1 MPLLLEGRGGA
12 LTGEFSKVPTGTAEN
27 CALRTAAGSVS
38 NLWTEGLFVVQ
49 QARHFIDW
57 LSFHPTHNEIA
68 RALVTDYLAKFLV
81 LGVRF
86 GRVNQDDS
94 IEVLGQYG
102 YGDAD
107 NYQNRVIP
115 SSEWR
120 SLDAPD
126 IQLINAGN
134 TPAWVPQST
143 MYVSCIRD
151 RGVVQGYLIVEFR
164 EAIENSQ
171 KPLITEIIE
180 ELCLPIALYL
190 SFQNRSFIQSPLGG
204 STLNTSRDSGA
215 GHLSVRQLSI
225 LRGMVEG
232 KTNHE
237 LATEMG
243 FSVSTIRHETMRIY
257 QALAVSDRKE
267 AAKKALILSLI

>member
-1 MPLLLEGRGGA
+1 MPA
-12 LTGEFSKVPTGTAEN
+12 GTIEN
-27 CALRTAAGSVS
+27 CALRTAAGSVG

-49 QARHFIDW
+49 HARQFIDW

-68 RALVTDYLAKFLV
+68 RALVTEYLAKFLP
-81 LGVRF
+81 LGIRF

-107 NYQNRVIP
+107 VYTNRVIP
-115 SSEWR
+115 SAEWR
-120 SLDAPD
+120 SLDVPD
-126 IQLINAGN
+126 IQLINTGN

-171 KPLITEIIE
+171 KALIAEIIE

-190 SFQNRSFIQSPLGG
+190 SFQNRSFMQTPL
-204 STLNTSRDSGA
+204 SAHTTSTSRDSGTSQ
-215 GHLSVRQLSI
+215 LSVRQLSI

-232 KTNHE
+232 KTNYE
-237 LATEMG
+237 LAAETG

-267 AAKKALILSLI
+267 AAKKALGLNLI